1 MSQIVSDGM
10 FGHVQIP
17 GDLFVPHSLGY
28 QPHDI
33 LLPARQ
39 QCHAPRLRDLE
50 RPESHNQFEQH
61 LDLIIAN
68 PNLSPVYGADTL
80 WKSVERMRSGEDT
93 PGSSPKSVD
102 HQITIGR
109 IQQHD
114 W

>member
-10 FGHVQIP
+10 LGHVQIP

-39 QCHAPRLRDLE
+39 QCHSPWLYNLQ
-50 RPESHNQFEQH
+50 RPEARDQFKEH
-61 LDLIIAN
+61 FDLIIAN
-68 PNLSPVYGADTL
+68 PDLSPVYGADTL
-80 WKSVERMRSGEDT
+80 WKSAERMGSGEDT
-93 PGSSPKSVD
+93 PGPSTKSVD
-102 HQITIGR
+102 HKITIGR